1 MEGTPFLD
9 GARPDPPDFLRTNP
23 NERRNPVDATSPKE
37 DIRDDRI
44 DPPEK
49 TAGKKEI
56 ETENEHPPYPQRK
69 TKLPMQRLRKTKLP
83 LRVRQFSEAVVR
95 RSRSANHRTAWQVAG
110 ATWTVEDPSFAWSR
124 SSPATRRPLRH
135 IHPHL
140 RVPQRI
146 RPWPR
151 RLVTTNVECRSSRV
165 MRTRRARRCL
175 AHRRFDEG
183 WRRRTARKE
192 NGQSSHHKRT
202 RTSVRRARGAWIHKR
217 TQSHSP
223 PKTHVCLKAT
233 CGGVLCLV

>member
-1 MEGTPFLD
+1 MKEEGVSIAPFPAILFDPSTNQRASCGFVSSQSPSDNGLKPRSFPSPPSRGPWRARLSSTVRVQIHPISYEPIQTNVATPSM
-9 GARPDPPDFLRTNP
+9 
-23 NERRNPVDATSPKE
+23 RRVRRKTSETIGSTHPKK
-37 DIRDDRI
+37 
-44 DPPEK
+44 K

-69 TKLPMQRLRKTKLP
+69 TKVPAELRRKLRLP

-95 RSRSANHRTAWQVAG
+95 RSRSANHRTARQVAG

-151 RLVTTNVECRSSRV
+151 RLVATNVECRS
-165 MRTRRARRCL
+165 
-175 AHRRFDEG
+175 
-183 WRRRTARKE
+183 
-192 NGQSSHHKRT
+192 
-202 RTSVRRARGAWIHKR
+202 
-217 TQSHSP
+217 
-223 PKTHVCLKAT
+223 
-233 CGGVLCLV
+233 